1 MIIGDWRSGSW
12 LLVNQSITD
21 QATNDQKW
29 TKRHSSNKPK
39 KGTSPRL
46 TGWLLHYQEA
56 VYNVA
61 YRIMSQPQAAEDAT
75 QDAFI
80 SAYKSLNRFRG
91 GSFKSWLMRI
101 VTNSCYDELRRR
113 KRRPQS
119 SLDEMTEENES
130 PAFLRSPDEGP
141 EGQQQRVELAQAI
154 EECLAGLPDDQRV
167 TAVLCDIEGYDYNEI
182 AQITSSTLGT
192 VKSRISRAALQ
203 TARLFARRS
212 GTFTGGISSR

>member
-1 MIIGDWRSGSW
+1 MDESALIKQSQKGDIAAFNR
-12 LLVNQSITD
+12 LV
-21 QATNDQKW
+21 
-29 TKRHSSNKPK
+29 
-39 KGTSPRL
+39 
-46 TGWLLHYQEA
+46 LHYQET

-61 YRIMSQPQAAEDAT
+61 YRIMGQPQAAEDAT
-75 QDAFI
+75 QEAFI
-80 SAYKSLNRFRG
+80 SAYKSLNQFRG

-101 VTNSCYDELRRR
+101 ATNNCYDELRRR

-154 EECLAGLPDDQRV
+154 EDCLGGLPDDQRV

-182 AQITSSTLGT
+182 AQITSSSLGT
-192 VKSRISRAALQ
+192 VKSRISRARAKLRDCLQ
-203 TARLFARRS
+203 GVAELLPAAYRLS
-212 GTFTGGISSR
+212 GEGAA